1 MKKRGATGAVPPRP
15 LSWPDCFAAARL
27 AQPAHGLAASS
38 DGIESRA
45 LAPRATGL
53 DPGAVLFIASQAFS
67 PPPERIGLRKH
78 IDSSMLFYEPLFL
91 TVFPAFYAFYLL
103 AAGAPARKWTLLVAS
118 TLFYL
123 WGEPVFVLVLL
134 ASAAIDYALSFYLS
148 DPAPPAARRL
158 ALAAG
163 IAGNLAVLIVYKYA
177 DFIADNLNLALA
189 PFGTQRIALLHLA
202 LPIGVSFVVFEKI
215 TYLADTYRGTSRPA
229 ATFTD
234 YCLFVL
240 FFPKLLAGPIL
251 KYHEMKDQIAK
262 PPAIEWSDFVTGF
275 LRFSRGIGRKL
286 LIADPLGS
294 FVNTVFAA
302 DPAALTTGHAWLG
315 LFSFTLQIYFD
326 FAGYSDMAI
335 GLARMLGFSLK
346 ENFNAPYVAQS
357 ITEFW
362 HRWHISL
369 TTWIRDYLYKPLGGN
384 REGEARTYLNL
395 WICFLLSGLWHGA
408 SWNFVLW
415 GAYNGLFLTLDR
427 LFLRDA
433 LARCGA
439 LISTFVTLLI
449 VMIGWAI
456 FRSDSPAHLMTFL
469 SALFG
474 ISQGSGLPEIPPEV
488 PLALTIGAAI
498 SLLPATRLYP
508 ALIRAYEKHASL
520 KALTM
525 AALVLIYVVSIAR
538 ALAVPFQPFIYF
550 RF

>member
-1 MKKRGATGAVPPRP
+1 
-15 LSWPDCFAAARL
+15 
-27 AQPAHGLAASS
+27 
-38 DGIESRA
+38 
-45 LAPRATGL
+45 
-53 DPGAVLFIASQAFS
+53 
-67 PPPERIGLRKH
+67 
-78 IDSSMLFYEPLFL
+78 MLFYEPLFL
-91 TVFPAFYAFYLL
+91 TVFPAVYAIYLL
-103 AAGAPARKWTLLVAS
+103 AGGLSPRKWILLIAS

-123 WGEPVFVLVLL
+123 WGEPAFVLVLF
-134 ASAAIDYALSFYLS
+134 ASTAIDYALSFHLS
-148 DPAPPAARRL
+148 EPTPLRARRL

-163 IAGNLAVLIVYKYA
+163 IAVNLGILVVYKYA
-177 DFIADNLNLALA
+177 DFITDNLNLALS
-189 PFGTQRIALLHLA
+189 PFGPHLIPLLHLA

-215 TYLADTYRGTSRPA
+215 TYLVDTYRGTSRA
-229 ATFTD
+229 AASFTD

-262 PPAIEWSDFVTGF
+262 PPVVQWSDFANGF
-275 LRFSRGIGRKL
+275 LRFARGIGRKL
-286 LIADPLGS
+286 LIADPLGL

-302 DPAALTTGHAWLG
+302 DPSQLSAGVAWLG
-315 LFSFTLQIYFD
+315 LSCFTVQIYFD

-346 ENFNAPYVAQS
+346 ENFKAPYVAQS
-357 ITEFW
+357 MTDFW
-362 HRWHISL
+362 RRWHISL

-384 REGEARTYLNL
+384 REGEMRTYVNL

-433 LARCGA
+433 LARCGT
-439 LISTFVTLLI
+439 LIATCVTLFV

-456 FRSDSPAHLMTFL
+456 FRSDSPAHLLPFV

-474 ISQGSGLPEIPPEV
+474 KSHASSAIEIPPEV
-488 PLALTIGAAI
+488 PLALTFGAVI
-498 SLLPATRLYP
+498 SLLPALKLYP
-508 ALIRAYEKHASL
+508 SLVRIYETRVPLQAL
-520 KALTM
+520 
-525 AALVLIYVVSIAR
+525 AALALVTVYILSVAR
-538 ALAVPFQPFIYF
+538 AVTVPFQPFIYF